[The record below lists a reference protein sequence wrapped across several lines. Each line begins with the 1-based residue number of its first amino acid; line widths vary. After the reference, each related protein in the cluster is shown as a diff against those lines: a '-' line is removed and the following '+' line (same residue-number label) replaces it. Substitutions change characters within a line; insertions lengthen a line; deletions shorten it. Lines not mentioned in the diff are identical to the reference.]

1 MSKEIKA
8 GERIRAYRERNDWSV
23 WDLSQKSGVDEKL
36 INDIEKGKTMPPL
49 GVLVKL
55 SRALGQRLGTFMDD
69 QFKPDPI
76 ITRAADIEAKK
87 VAGEGMNTLGYAS
100 HSLAIGKPDRHMD
113 PFRIEFAADGV
124 DEVQAHEGRGRGAD
138 HLHRRRGGADLRPR
152 QDNPQGGRH
161 GVLQLVREART
172 PRAQRTARVDL
183 RHRVHAGVN
192 ESSKVQKFKSSKVQK
207 FKSLKVQKFKSS
219 KVKAYASSHNRLT
232 LQLLEPLNS
241 RTLEL
246 LNF

>member
-8 GERIRAYRERNDWSV
+8 GERIRAYRERNGWSV
-23 WDLSQKSGVDEKL
+23 WDRAQKSGVEEKL
-36 INDIEKGKTMPPL
+36 INSIEKGETMPAL

-124 DEVQAHEGRGRGAD
+124 DAVQHHEGEELIICISGEVELTYGT
-138 HLHRRRGGADLRPR
+138 R
-152 QDNPQGGRH
+152 QDRPQGRRH
-161 GVLQLVREART
+161 GVLQLVRPPRA

-183 RHRVHAGVN
+183 RHRVHAGLN
-192 ESSKVQKFKSSKVQK
+192 KLKSSK
-207 FKSLKVQKFKSS
+207 FKV
-219 KVKAYASSHNRLT
+219 
-232 LQLLEPLNS
+232 
-241 RTLEL
+241 
-246 LNF
+246 